1 MLWSIR
7 PSWYSAIF
15 RPAGSRL
22 LETISSRSEA
32 FGVSLGPLWICER
45 VKLANALANAAPMIT
60 IYGLPPNRFQA
71 ETFLP
76 RFFFRVGQSVGHR
89 EPDESSVG
97 MPMAEGE

>member
-1 MLWSIR
+1 MSWSIR
-7 PSWYSAIF
+7 QSWSSVIF

-22 LETISSRSEA
+22 LETISSGSEA

-76 RFFFRVGQSVGHR
+76 RFFRVGQSVGHR